1 MQLCHIE
8 KEPDHHC
15 GRTTMPLRLGIPRTL
30 SMLAVG
36 AMLSGMQSTAYAATD
51 GISALVQVA
60 NKKAG
65 EATSEALGAAERQRQ
80 LIAERR
86 AKGQDVKLDE
96 QQLQGLN
103 ANAAKVKDLEKRLKD
118 IQEQLKK
125 GCS

>member
-1 MQLCHIE
+1 
-8 KEPDHHC
+8 
-15 GRTTMPLRLGIPRTL
+15 MPLRLGIPRTL

-96 QQLQGLN
+96 QQLQALN